1 VKLPPDLSPIEVI
14 LAVLCFLIAG
24 TLLVVMFMG
33 AFSGPR

>member
-14 LAVLCFLIAG
+14 LAVLCFLLAG
-24 TLLVVMFMG
+24 TLLVTMLIG